1 VRSSAADTDSRA
13 HTMGLTASSLN
24 LTQYDIE
31 DVQQHCEGKFTGREI
46 QALYQ
51 RFRALDKKRKGFI
64 TEDELMA
71 IPELAISPMA
81 PRIVQMFQNQN
92 FKDFVRM
99 IAALSAKATRE
110 ERLRFMFQC
119 YDVDRD
125 GLVSRS
131 DLETITR
138 HLVGSSISEE
148 EFNQL
153 ISRAMGELRKMRGG
167 EEGGGLTFEEF
178 EELLSLV
185 ETLPLVKV
193 PVDEDD

>member
-1 VRSSAADTDSRA
+1 
-13 HTMGLTASSLN
+13 MGLTASSLS

-31 DVQQHCEGKFTGREI
+31 DVQQHCDGKFSGPEI

-51 RFRALDKKRKGFI
+51 RFRALDKKHKGFI

-71 IPELAISPMA
+71 IPELAISPLA

-99 IAALSAKATRE
+99 LSALSVRATRE
-110 ERLRFMFQC
+110 DRLRFMFQC

-125 GLVSRS
+125 GVVSRS

-138 HLVGSSISEE
+138 HLVGSSLSEE
-148 EFNQL
+148 AFDQL
-153 ISRAMGELRKMRGG
+153 ISRAFAELKKIRGREDG
-167 EEGGGLTFEEF
+167 AGVTFAEF
-178 EELLSLV
+178 VDLLERV
-185 ETLPLVKV
+185 DTLPTVKV
-193 PVDEDD
+193 PVEGV

>member
-1 VRSSAADTDSRA
+1 
-13 HTMGLTASSLN
+13 MGLTVSSLN

-31 DVQQHCEGKFTGREI
+31 DVQQHCGGKFTSREI

-51 RFRALDKKRKGFI
+51 RFRALDKKHKGFI

-71 IPELAISPMA
+71 IPELAISPLA

-99 IAALSAKATRE
+99 ISALSSRATRE
-110 ERLRFMFQC
+110 ERLRFMFHC

-125 GLVSRS
+125 GVVSRS

-138 HLVGSSISEE
+138 HLVGSSISQED
-148 EFNQL
+148 FDQL
-153 ISRAMGELRKMRGG
+153 ISKAFGELRKMRGG
-167 EEGGGLTFEEF
+167 DEDAGGVTFEEF
-178 EELLSLV
+178 AALLARV
-185 ETLPLVKV
+185 DTLPAVKV
-193 PVDEDD
+193 PLEDD

>member
-1 VRSSAADTDSRA
+1 
-13 HTMGLTASSLN
+13 MGLTASSLN

-31 DVQQHCEGKFTGREI
+31 DVKQHCDGRFTGREI

-51 RFRALDKKRKGFI
+51 RFRALDKKHKGFI

-71 IPELAISPMA
+71 IPELAISPLA

-99 IAALSAKATRE
+99 ISALSVHASRE
-110 ERLRFMFQC
+110 DRLRFMFQC

-125 GLVSRS
+125 NLVSRS

-138 HLVGSSISEE
+138 HLVGSSLSED
-148 EFNQL
+148 EFEQL

-167 EEGGGLTFEEF
+167 EDGGGVTFEEF
-178 EELLSLV
+178 AELLRRV
-185 ETLPLVKV
+185 ETLPVVKV
-193 PVDEDD
+193 PDEDDD

>member
-1 VRSSAADTDSRA
+1 
-13 HTMGLTASSLN
+13 MGLTASSLS

-31 DVQQHCEGKFTGREI
+31 DVQQHCDGKFSGPEI

-51 RFRALDKKRKGFI
+51 RFRALDKKHKGFI

-71 IPELAISPMA
+71 IPELAISPLA

-99 IAALSAKATRE
+99 LSALSVRATRE
-110 ERLRFMFQC
+110 DRLRFMFQC

-125 GLVSRS
+125 GVVSRS

-148 EFNQL
+148 AFDQL
-153 ISRAMGELRKMRGG
+153 ISRAFAELKKIRGREDG
-167 EEGGGLTFEEF
+167 AGVTFEEF
-178 EELLSLV
+178 VDLLERV
-185 ETLPLVKV
+185 DTLPTVKV
-193 PVDEDD
+193 PVEGGDDCA